1 MKYIEKKSV
10 VPIPPASGAVSDTW
24 NINNKTTNAPSI
36 RLVEELAEGVD
47 DLSSNI
53 SDINNN
59 ITTNYSY
66 IHLQKQG
73 NVAFLEALIVRSG
86 NWTAQDILFKL
97 PIEARAMNMMYVIA
111 LGGGSSQK
119 IISISTTGEVKITGD
134 INNTNWLHFGVTFL
148 CQDSISIVKKENLE
162 VDNIYSTEETIV
174 GTWIDGKPIY
184 RKVIDFGALPNNT
197 TKTYDTGDLK
207 IDTFTEPIR
216 GTTESATGFCSGV
229 PFVHIGNNSYGVSI
243 NYNKNTNKISVQTGY
258 DRSVQIKTYVIL
270 EYTKTT
276 DQ

>member
-1 MKYIEKKSV
+1 MNDMIYIEKKSV
-10 VPIPPASGAVSDTW
+10 VPIPEVNGAVSDTW

-36 RLVEELAEGVD
+36 RLVKEEL
-47 DLSSNI
+47 I
-53 SDINNN
+53 P
-59 ITTNYSY
+59 
-66 IHLQKQG
+66 
-73 NVAFLEALIVRSG
+73 SG
-86 NWTAQDILFKL
+86 
-97 PIEARAMNMMYVIA
+97 
-111 LGGGSSQK
+111 
-119 IISISTTGEVKITGD
+119 IIK
-134 INNTNWLHFGVTFL
+134 N
-148 CQDSISIVKKENLE
+148 
-162 VDNIYSTEETIV
+162 NIYSSEETIV